1 MGPMNEPAEK
11 LRMTREEYLAY
22 ERACIGEKH
31 EYVDGEIFAM
41 SGGTFEHAMIAGNV
55 LTELQNALRAGPCRA
70 IGSDMRIGAADG
82 SYHYPDV
89 SVVCDRPQFEDD
101 TRDVL
106 QNPSVI
112 IEVLS
117 ESTEAYDRGE
127 KFAHYRS
134 IGSLRDYI
142 LVSQTT
148 QLIEHYQRISENDGA
163 AWRYRVLGP
172 RDTLRLEDHDV
183 AIPVER
189 VYARMFPEG

>member
-1 MGPMNEPAEK
+1 MAEPAERLK
-11 LRMTREEYLAY
+11 MTPAEYLAY
-22 ERACIGEKH
+22 ERASSECKH

-41 SGGTFEHAMIAGNV
+41 SGGTFEHALLAENIGR
-55 LTELQNALRAGPCRA
+55 ELGVALLNGPCRVLS
-70 IGSDMRIGAADG
+70 SDMRIGAADG

-117 ESTEAYDRGE
+117 ESTERYDRGE

-134 IGSLRDYI
+134 IASLRDYV
-142 LVSQTT
+142 LVSQSRMV
-148 QLIEHYQRISENDGA
+148 IEHYQRASGKDVSE
-163 AWRYRVLGP
+163 WSYRALGP
-172 RDTLRLEDHDV
+172 GDVLRLGAHDV

-189 VYARMFPEG
+189 VYAKVFPEG